1 MNTFSQKDKVPPLKN
16 ATMENDSA
24 KVVPVFSGNFFSPDA
39 CSEALTPEGIPVP
52 HWQGLINYLNSL
64 GNTELEHRWQKARQ
78 ILHEHGVAYNIFS
91 DNDQENRPWGLD
103 PVPFPIPAD
112 TWIFLEKGIRQ
123 RTRLLSAIYSDIY
136 GPQHVIKKN
145 YLPPELIFANHRFL
159 RQCKGLYP
167 EGVRMLH
174 FHATDLCRFSDG
186 QWRAFADKTQI
197 PYGAGYALENRIIL
211 SRILPRMFHS
221 GKVLRLAPFF
231 TFLNQCLMDISGMK
245 KREPFIVMLSSGPS
259 SPSYFEHVFLS
270 RYLGLTLVESSDLT
284 VRNDTVFLKTL
295 GGLHA
300 VDVIFR
306 QIEDAL
312 CDPLVFGGSSLAGVP
327 GLAQAIRSGNVAVV
341 NPLGS
346 GVLEAPGMI
355 PFLPGL
361 CRVLLDED
369 LIIPNI
375 PTLWCGQE
383 NILETVL
390 SDLTGTRRPMIIASA
405 FNAPTVFPVDT
416 RTLGPEQLKELA
428 GKIKTAPYAYVA
440 QEIIPPCSLPVWE
453 NGRLESRCATIRMF
467 SGYITRGRIK
477 NITGDSIAEEN
488 DISVMPGA
496 LTRVSD
502 IPEATLYKFAD
513 EGGSKDTWCFSD
525 DTGVEYKSMMHH
537 FTEAVEIHRGSD
549 LPSRVADNM
558 LWLGRYVERSEGMLR
573 AFRSFLSRLN
583 SEIPLEMIEE
593 IPFLCRILGSL
604 EMLSPEFLKSY
615 AGIPSGKWELEI
627 QETLYNGQR
636 PGSIKNA
643 LQNVKRVAA
652 SVRDKLSNDS
662 WHILGRMEIGSV
674 DEHPG
679 HLIQIS
685 EAYELVNEVIL
696 TMSAFS
702 GLALESM
709 TRGMGWRFMDMGR
722 RIERAGYMISLLQSL
737 FFVRGKPD
745 GNDLEALLEVADCT
759 ITYHARYRTTFHL
772 EPIVDLLLLDELN
785 PRAIGFQLAS
795 LMDHV
800 EALPQSNTRFLRSME
815 EKIALSLST
824 QLRLADID
832 ELMAISRKGSFDVID
847 RLLGDLKKGIQEF
860 ADLITQH
867 YFSRVETEK
876 QLGNFRD
883 EIMAKNRFSIRTPHI
898 EI

>member
-1 MNTFSQKDKVPPLKN
+1 MTRHAPLYRIAFLKLQGISAGIMVTFATGKAVTVRYRSIVGLMAEHHN
-16 ATMENDSA
+16 A
-24 KVVPVFSGNFFSPDA
+24 
-39 CSEALTPEGIPVP
+39 
-52 HWQGLINYLNSL
+52 HSL
-64 GNTELEHRWQKARQ
+64 G
-78 ILHEHGVAYNIFS
+78 V
-91 DNDQENRPWGLD
+91 
-103 PVPFPIPAD
+103 
-112 TWIFLEKGIRQ
+112 
-123 RTRLLSAIYSDIY
+123 
-136 GPQHVIKKN
+136 
-145 YLPPELIFANHRFL
+145 
-159 RQCKGLYP
+159 KGL
-167 EGVRMLH
+167 RMVHLN
-174 FHATDLCRFSDG
+174 HAGRSSDRISHHCCGRICCFGNLILDFIYRFRSRLSGFFNGRCCCSSAFFYCRGNGLFCG
-186 QWRAFADKTQI
+186 I
-197 PYGAGYALENRIIL
+197 NRI
-211 SRILPRMFHS
+211 
-221 GKVLRLAPFF
+221 
-231 TFLNQCLMDISGMK
+231 
-245 KREPFIVMLSSGPS
+245 
-259 SPSYFEHVFLS
+259 
-270 RYLGLTLVESSDLT
+270 
-284 VRNDTVFLKTL
+284 
-295 GGLHA
+295 
-300 VDVIFR
+300 
-306 QIEDAL
+306 
-312 CDPLVFGGSSLAGVP
+312 
-327 GLAQAIRSGNVAVV
+327 
-341 NPLGS
+341 
-346 GVLEAPGMI
+346 
-355 PFLPGL
+355 
-361 CRVLLDED
+361 
-369 LIIPNI
+369 
-375 PTLWCGQE
+375 
-383 NILETVL
+383 
-390 SDLTGTRRPMIIASA
+390 
-405 FNAPTVFPVDT
+405 
-416 RTLGPEQLKELA
+416 
-428 GKIKTAPYAYVA
+428 
-440 QEIIPPCSLPVWE
+440 
-453 NGRLESRCATIRMF
+453 
-467 SGYITRGRIK
+467 
-477 NITGDSIAEEN
+477 
-488 DISVMPGA
+488 
-496 LTRVSD
+496 
-502 IPEATLYKFAD
+502 
-513 EGGSKDTWCFSD
+513 
-525 DTGVEYKSMMHH
+525 
-537 FTEAVEIHRGSD
+537 
-549 LPSRVADNM
+549 
-558 LWLGRYVERSEGMLR
+558 
-573 AFRSFLSRLN
+573 RSFLSRLN

-593 IPFLCRILGSL
+593 ILFLCRILGSL

-737 FFVRGKPD
+737 FSVRGKPD

-832 ELMAISRKGSFDVID
+832 ELMAISRKGSFDVIN

-860 ADLITQH
+860 ADLINQH

-883 EIMAKNRFSIRTPHI
+883 EIMAKNRFSIRTPRI